1 MFFLGTQK
9 INEQGRLEIGGC
21 DCVELAREFGTPLY
35 VLDEALIRQNCREYR
50 AAFEK
55 RTPNVEIIYATK
67 ACLTTAL
74 CRIMQQEG
82 LALDTASAGELFT
95 ALKAEFPA
103 EKIYL
108 HGNFKSTLELE
119 MALNAKVGRIVV
131 DSELELE
138 QLNALAAQNGQV
150 ADVLL
155 RITPAVDPHTHEYI
169 QTGKVDTKFGLGIG
183 TSAAMKG
190 VKRALSLKNLRL
202 HGFHSHIGSQ
212 ILDAHF
218 FEMGAEL
225 LVAFIKA
232 AAEETG
238 FEAKELNLG
247 GGLGIKYVSEHKPPT
262 KDEFAEVL
270 VGAVKRACAKHRVAL
285 PKLMLEPGRSIVGDA
300 GTTLY
305 TVGPIKDING
315 VRTYVSVDG
324 GLSDNPRPA
333 LYQARYSLILA
344 NRPLDDEA
352 DSQSPAKVVTI
363 AGRHCETDT
372 LFEDVTLPKLQPGDV
387 LAVQS
392 TGAYNFSMSSNYNRF
407 PRPAVVLVNDGR
419 AELIVKRQTLEDL
432 VAQDVMPERLR

>member
-1 MFFLGTQK
+1 
-9 INEQGRLEIGGC
+9 
-21 DCVELAREFGTPLY
+21 VELAQTFGTPLY
-35 VLDEALIRQNCREYR
+35 VLDEALIRQNCRDYR

-55 RTPNVEIIYATK
+55 RHPNSEIIYATK

-74 CRIMQQEG
+74 CRLMQQEG
-82 LALDTASAGELFT
+82 LPLDTASAGELFT
-95 ALKAEFPA
+95 ALQAGFPA

-119 MALNAKVGRIVV
+119 MALDAKVRRVVV
-131 DSELELE
+131 DSEPELE
-138 QLNALAAQNGQV
+138 ELNALAVRRGWV

-183 TSAAMKG
+183 TGAAMRG

-225 LVAFIKA
+225 AVAFIKA
-232 AAEETG
+232 VAEETD

-247 GGLGIKYVSEHKPPT
+247 GGLGIKYVSEHQPPT

-270 VGAVKRACAKHRVAL
+270 VNAVKRACAKHKVAL
-285 PKLMLEPGRSIVGDA
+285 PKLMLEPGRSIIGDA

-305 TVGPIKDING
+305 SVGPIKEIPG

-344 NRPLDDEA
+344 NNPLGETK
-352 DSQSPAKVVTI
+352 QVVTLS
-363 AGRHCETDT
+363 GKHCETDT
-372 LFEDVTLPKLQPGDV
+372 LFEDITLPKVKTGDV

-392 TGAYNFSMSSNYNRF
+392 TGAYNYAMSSNYNRF
-407 PRPAVVLVNDGR
+407 ARPAMVLVNEGR
-419 AELIVKRQTLEDL
+419 ADLISKRQTLEDL
-432 VAQDVMPERLR
+432 TAQDVIPERLRTA

>member
-9 INEQGRLEIGGC
+9 VNAQGHLEIGGC
-21 DCVELAREFGTPLY
+21 DCVELARKFGTPLY
-35 VLDEALIRQNCREYR
+35 VLDEALIRRNCRDYR
-50 AAFEK
+50 AAFE
-55 RTPNVEIIYATK
+55 RRYPHVEIIYATK

-82 LALDTASAGELFT
+82 LSLDTASAGELFT

-108 HGNFKSTLELE
+108 HGNFKSTRELE
-119 MALNAKVGRIVV
+119 MALSARVGRIVV

-138 QLNALAAQNGQV
+138 QLNALAARRGQV
-150 ADVLL
+150 ADILL
-155 RITPAVDPHTHEYI
+155 RVTPAVDPHTHEYI

-183 TSAAMKG
+183 TGAAMQG
-190 VKRALSLKNLRL
+190 VKRALSLKHLRL

-212 ILDAHF
+212 ILDVHF

-232 AAEETG
+232 VAEATG
-238 FEAKELNLG
+238 FEAKELNVG

-262 KDEFAEVL
+262 KEEFAEAL
-270 VGAVKRACAKHRVAL
+270 VGAVKRACAKYRVAL
-285 PKLMLEPGRSIVGDA
+285 PKLMLEPGRSIIGDA
-300 GTTLY
+300 GITLY

-344 NRPLDDEA
+344 NRPLDDEK
-352 DSQSPAKVVTI
+352 QVVTVV
-363 AGRHCETDT
+363 GKHCESDM
-372 LFEDVTLPKLQPGDV
+372 LFENVTLPKLQPGDI

-407 PRPAVVLVNDGR
+407 PRPAVVLVHDGR
-419 AELIVKRQTLEDL
+419 AELIVRRQTLEDL
-432 VAQDVMPERLR
+432 IAQDIIPERLR

>member
-1 MFFLGTQK
+1 MFFLGTQR
-9 INEQGRLEIGGC
+9 INAQGHLEIGGC

-55 RTPNVEIIYATK
+55 RYPQVEVIYATK
-67 ACLTTAL
+67 ACSTTAL

-82 LALDTASAGELFT
+82 LSLDTASAGELFT

-108 HGNFKSTLELE
+108 HGNFKSPLELE
-119 MALNAKVGRIVV
+119 MALSAKVGRIVV

-138 QLNALAAQNGQV
+138 QLNALAAQRGQV
-150 ADVLL
+150 ADILL
-155 RITPAVDPHTHEYI
+155 RVTPAVDPHTHEYI

-183 TSAAMKG
+183 TGAAMRG
-190 VKRALSLKNLRL
+190 VKKALSLKNLRL

-212 ILDAHF
+212 ILDVHF

-225 LVAFIKA
+225 LVAFVKA
-232 AAEETG
+232 AAVETG
-238 FEAKELNLG
+238 FEARELNLG

-262 KDEFAEVL
+262 KEEFAEVL
-270 VGAVKRACAKHRVAL
+270 VSAVKRACAKHRVAL
-285 PKLMLEPGRSIVGDA
+285 PKLMLEPGRSIIGDA

-344 NRPLDDEA
+344 NRPLDD
-352 DSQSPAKVVTI
+352 QKQVVTI
-363 AGRHCETDT
+363 AGKHCETDT
-372 LFEDVTLPKLQPGDV
+372 LFEDVTLPKLQPGDI

-407 PRPAVVLVNDGR
+407 PRPAVVLVNEGR
-419 AELIVKRQTLEDL
+419 AELIVRRQTLEDL

>member
-21 DCVELAREFGTPLY
+21 DCVELARELGTPLY
-35 VLDEALIRQNCREYR
+35 VLDEALIRQNCRDYR

-55 RTPNVEIIYATK
+55 RYPKVEIIYATK

-82 LALDTASAGELFT
+82 LSLDTASAGELFT

-119 MALNAKVGRIVV
+119 MALNAQVGRIVV

-138 QLNALAAQNGQV
+138 QLNALAAQRGLV

-183 TSAAMKG
+183 TGAAMKG

-202 HGFHSHIGSQ
+202 RGFHSHIGSQ

-225 LVAFIKA
+225 TVAFIKA

-238 FEAKELNLG
+238 FEAADSQSPTELNLG

-270 VGAVKRACAKHRVAL
+270 VGAVKRACAKHKVAL

-305 TVGPIKDING
+305 TVGPTKDING

-344 NRPLDDEA
+344 NRPLDD
-352 DSQSPAKVVTI
+352 QKQVVTI

-407 PRPAVVLVNDGR
+407 PRPAIVLVNEGR

>member
-1 MFFLGTQK
+1 MFFLGTQRV
-9 INEQGRLEIGGC
+9 NERGHLEIGGC

-35 VLDEALIRQNCREYR
+35 VIDEAFMRQNCHDYR

-55 RTPNVEIIYATK
+55 RTPNVEILYAAK

-74 CRIMQQEG
+74 CCIVQQEG
-82 LALDTASAGELFT
+82 LSLDTASAGELFT

-103 EKIYL
+103 ERIVL

-119 MALNAKVGRIVV
+119 MALDAHIGRVVV

-138 QLNALAAQNGQV
+138 ELNALAAQRGQV

-183 TSAAMKG
+183 TGAAMKG
-190 VKRALSLKNLRL
+190 VRRALSLKNLRL

-212 ILDAHF
+212 ILDVRF

-225 LVAFIKA
+225 AVTFMRAV
-232 AAEETG
+232 AEETG

-247 GGLGIKYVSEHKPPT
+247 GGLGIKYIAEHRPPT

-270 VGAVKRACAKHRVAL
+270 VGAVKRACAKHKVAL

-344 NRPLDDEA
+344 NRPLGDEK
-352 DSQSPAKVVTI
+352 QVVTVV
-363 AGRHCETDT
+363 GKHCETDT
-372 LFEDVTLPKLQPGDV
+372 LFEDVTLPKLKTGDV
-387 LAVQS
+387 LAAQS

-407 PRPAVVLVNDGR
+407 PRPAMVLVNDGR
-419 AELIVKRQTLEDL
+419 AELIHKRQTLDDL
-432 VAQDVMPERLR
+432 LAQDVMPERLR